1 MYTFLIILI
10 LIVCLILAG
19 AVLLQSGQG
28 GGLASLG
35 GGPAENIVGGRQAET
50 ILTKGTWY
58 LGAAFMFLALVLS
71 VMSTRRGPTQ
81 SRTQELLQQQQQTQP
96 TQGGALPLGPSA
108 PTTAPAQGT
117 TPSTAPATPA
127 PAGGTPAAP
136 NPQP

>member
-10 LIVCLILAG
+10 LLVCLILAA
-19 AVLLQSGQG
+19 AVLLQAGQG

-71 VMSTRRGPTQ
+71 VMSTRRGPAQ
-81 SRTQELLQQQQQTQP
+81 SRTQELLQQQQP
-96 TQGGALPLGPSA
+96 VAPAQGGALPLGPSA
-108 PTTAPAQGT
+108 PTTAPAT
-117 TPSTAPATPA
+117 TAPAQGSTPA
-127 PAGGTPAAP
+127 PT
-136 NPQP
+136 PQP

>member
-10 LIVCLILAG
+10 LIVCLVLAG

-71 VMSTRRGPTQ
+71 VMSTRRGPEQ
-81 SRTQELLQQQQQTQP
+81 SRTQELLQQQQQTLP

-108 PTTAPAQGT
+108 PASTAPAQGT
-117 TPSTAPATPA
+117 TPAPATGNAPATPA
-127 PAGGTPAAP
+127 P
-136 NPQP
+136 QP

>member
-10 LIVCLILAG
+10 LLVCLILAA
-19 AVLLQSGQG
+19 AVLLQAGQG

-71 VMSTRRGPTQ
+71 VMSTRRGPVQ
-81 SRTQELLQQQQQTQP
+81 SRTQELLQQEQQAAP
-96 TQGGALPLGPSA
+96 APQGGALPLGPSA
-108 PTTAPAQGT
+108 PASTPATGT
-117 TPSTAPATPA
+117 TPSTGGAPAAPTPA
-127 PAGGTPAAP
+127 P
-136 NPQP
+136 QP

>member
-71 VMSTRRGPTQ
+71 VMSTRRGPAQ
-81 SRTQELLQQQQQTQP
+81 SRTQELLQQQQETAP
-96 TQGGALPLGPSA
+96 APGGALPLGPSSPTTA
-108 PTTAPAQGT
+108 PATTAPAQG
-117 TPSTAPATPA
+117 STPA
-127 PAGGTPAAP
+127 PT
-136 NPQP
+136 PQP

>member
-10 LIVCLILAG
+10 LIVCLVLAG

-71 VMSTRRGPTQ
+71 VMSTRRGPEQ
-81 SRTQELLQQQQQTQP
+81 SRTQELLQQQQAPAQ
-96 TQGGALPLGPSA
+96 QGGALPLGPSA
-108 PTTAPAQGT
+108 PA
-117 TPSTAPATPA
+117 TAPATGTTPA
-127 PAGGTPAAP
+127 PAPTTPA
-136 NPQP
+136 PQP

>member
-10 LIVCLILAG
+10 LIVCLVLAG

-58 LGAAFMFLALVLS
+58 LGAVFMFLALVLS
-71 VMSTRRGPTQ
+71 VMSTRRGPAQ
-81 SRTQELLQQQQQTQP
+81 SRTQELLQQQQTEP
-96 TQGGALPLGPSA
+96 TSGGALPLGPSA
-108 PTTAPAQGT
+108 PASTAPAQGT
-117 TPSTAPATPA
+117 TPAPAPAT

>member
-10 LIVCLILAG
+10 LLVCLILAA
-19 AVLLQSGQG
+19 AVLLQAGQG

-71 VMSTRRGPTQ
+71 VMSTRRGPAQ
-81 SRTQELLQQQQQTQP
+81 SRTQELLQQEQQAAP
-96 TQGGALPLGPSA
+96 APQGGALPLGPSA
-108 PTTAPAQGT
+108 PASTPATGT
-117 TPSTAPATPA
+117 TPSTGGAPAAPTPA
-127 PAGGTPAAP
+127 P
-136 NPQP
+136 QP

>member
-10 LIVCLILAG
+10 LIVCLILAA

-71 VMSTRRGPTQ
+71 VMSTRRGPAT
-81 SRTQELLQQQQQTQP
+81 SRTQELLQQQPVEP

-108 PTTAPAQGT
+108 PA
-117 TPSTAPATPA
+117 TAPATGSTPA
-127 PAGGTPAAP
+127 PAPSTPA
-136 NPQP
+136 PQP

>member
-10 LIVCLILAG
+10 LLVCLILAA
-19 AVLLQSGQG
+19 AVLLQAGQG

-71 VMSTRRGPTQ
+71 VMSTRRGPVQ
-81 SRTQELLQQQQQTQP
+81 SRTQELLQQQQQQAP
-96 TQGGALPLGPSA
+96 APQGGTLPLGPSSPTTA
-108 PTTAPAQGT
+108 PATTAPAQG
-117 TPSTAPATPA
+117 STPA
-127 PAGGTPAAP
+127 PT
-136 NPQP
+136 PQP